1 MFLNLYSEAKVCRYL
16 SNFRDQFQLRLTF
29 ASFDVLESLGGGDR
43 WVFLRFDI
51 YGACIYIRERE
62 REPRRGHLG
71 TFKHSNIHPDLANHK
86 QPLTHPV

>member
-16 SNFRDQFQLRLTF
+16 SNFRDQFQLRFTF
-29 ASFDVLESLGGGDR
+29 ASFDVLDSLGGVIGGYFCGLIFM
-43 WVFLRFDI
+43 VLV
-51 YGACIYIRERE
+51 YIRERE
-62 REPRRGHLG
+62 REPRRSHLG

>member
-51 YGACIYIRERE
+51 YGACIYTKKGARTTT
-62 REPRRGHLG
+62 EPFGHVQTLKY
-71 TFKHSNIHPDLANHK
+71 TP
-86 QPLTHPV
+86 